1 MKVVTVRD
9 FRDHASEMFRS
20 DDVILVT
27 REGSPAGFFLP
38 WDTPDVPVE
47 VQESTLPILV
57 EESALDVDS
66 AGAGQYRGGLGY
78 RRTFRMLSET
88 ATLQLNIDR
97 HTCLPWG
104 LHGGQ
109 AARPN
114 RAYIQASPDS
124 DWELV
129 LKRDGI
135 RLEPGARVQLIGG
148 GGGGW
153 GDPAKRDPAEIRR
166 DVILG
171 YVSAQAAAD
180 AYGAAADPSAG
191 PANPS
196 ELAQ

>member
-1 MKVVTVRD
+1 
-9 FRDHASEMFRS
+9 
-20 DDVILVT
+20 
-27 REGSPAGFFLP
+27 
-38 WDTPDVPVE
+38 

-57 EESALDVDS
+57 EESALDTDS
-66 AGAGQYRGGLGY
+66 AGAGKYRGGLGY

-109 AARPN
+109 PARPN
-114 RAYIQASPDS
+114 RAYIQASPDG

-135 RLEPGARVQLIGG
+135 RLELGARVQLIGG

-153 GDPAKRDPAEIRR
+153 GDPQERDAEGIKRDVA
-166 DVILG
+166 LG

-180 AYGAAADPSAG
+180 AYGIKADQ
-191 PANPS
+191 PANLS
-196 ELAQ
+196 EMTQ